1 MICFNPSFGLSAI
14 PTWPIRLHWARG
26 TVSIPHS
33 GLAVKS
39 QLFRT
44 PYGNYFCRFLS
55 FALPCFLLKLAVVV
69 GFSSTIALDLHQIQ
83 NDGVMN
89 DAIYRRHR
97 GHRVF
102 EDLIPLAKNQ
112 IRRNDHRFVFIALGE
127 EREEH
132 FHLVT
137 VLLYIADVIEN
148 NTGKFIAP

>member
-1 MICFNPSFGLSAI
+1 MWPMPSPSSSSTSRLSS
-14 PTWPIRLHWARG
+14 TRSARRAR
-26 TVSIPHS
+26 SC
-33 GLAVKS
+33 VKS

-127 EREEH
+127 ER
-132 FHLVT
+132 
-137 VLLYIADVIEN
+137 
-148 NTGKFIAP
+148 